1 MAGGQSVNYCDS
13 VFLAFRLLVLQC
25 AHLNLG
31 VTENEV
37 QSWGQGASAFLRMM
51 FSEFQS

>member
-13 VFLAFRLLVLQC
+13 VFLAFRLLALWC
-25 AHLNLG
+25 AHLCLG
-31 VTENEV
+31 IMQNEV
-37 QSWGQGASAFLRMM
+37 QSWGQGASVFLRMM